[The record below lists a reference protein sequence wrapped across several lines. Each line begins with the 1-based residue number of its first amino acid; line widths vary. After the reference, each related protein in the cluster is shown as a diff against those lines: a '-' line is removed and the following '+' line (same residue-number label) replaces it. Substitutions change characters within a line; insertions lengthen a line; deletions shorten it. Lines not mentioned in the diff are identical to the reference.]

1 MLLDKK
7 CWPGFPSQG
16 RGNLALWG
24 CRKEQGRGG
33 EEDIAGE
40 RWGADTDLRVRA
52 MLSSAKVPPG
62 CAVTQASRRLYPKQ
76 RPPWEKRRPLVLFF
90 HFNG

>member
-1 MLLDKK
+1 MLARLPFSGK
-7 CWPGFPSQG
+7 
-16 RGNLALWG
+16 
-24 CRKEQGRGG
+24 RKPCLVGLQKGARSGG

-62 CAVTQASRRLYPKQ
+62 CAVTQASPEAETTLGEAQTISAIFP
-76 RPPWEKRRPLVLFF
+76 F
-90 HFNG
+90 

>member
-1 MLLDKK
+1 MLARLPFSGK
-7 CWPGFPSQG
+7 
-16 RGNLALWG
+16 
-24 CRKEQGRGG
+24 RKPCLVGLQKGARSGG

>member
-62 CAVTQASRRLYPKQ
+62 CAVTQASPEAETTLGEAQTISAIFP
-76 RPPWEKRRPLVLFF
+76 F
-90 HFNG
+90 